1 MRRTYLVCYDV
12 SEPKR
17 LQRVHAKMLGYGEPA
32 QYSVFLCELS
42 RKEMALMRADLD
54 EQIDS
59 SADRIMVVD
68 MGVEGMDRVEFVG
81 ARMERHRKEPALI
94 I

>member
-42 RKEMALMRADLD
+42 RKELAMMRADLD

-68 MGVEGMDRVEFVG
+68 MGSDGADRIEFVG
-81 ARMERHRKEPALI
+81 SRMERHRREPALI

>member
-32 QYSVFLCELS
+32 QYSVFVCDLS
-42 RKEMALMRADLD
+42 RKELAMMRADLD
-54 EQIDS
+54 DQIDS
-59 SADRIMVVD
+59 SVDRIMVVD
-68 MGVEGMDRVEFVG
+68 MGADGMDRVEFVG
-81 ARMERHRKEPALI
+81 SRMERHRQEPAVI

>member
-42 RKEMALMRADLD
+42 RKELAMMRADLD

-68 MGVEGMDRVEFVG
+68 MGAEGMDRVEFVG
-81 ARMERHRKEPALI
+81 SRMERHRREPALI

>member
-32 QYSVFLCELS
+32 QYSVFLCDLS
-42 RKEMALMRADLD
+42 RKELALLKADLSGQMD
-54 EQIDS
+54 LV
-59 SADRIMVVD
+59 ADRLMVVD
-68 MGVEGMDRVEFVG
+68 MGADGMDRVEFVG
-81 ARMERHRKEPALI
+81 ARMERHRREPALI